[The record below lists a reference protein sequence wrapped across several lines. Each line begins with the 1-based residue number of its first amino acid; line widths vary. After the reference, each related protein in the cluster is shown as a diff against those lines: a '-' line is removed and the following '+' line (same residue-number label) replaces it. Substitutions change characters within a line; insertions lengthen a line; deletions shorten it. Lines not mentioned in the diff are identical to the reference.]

1 MTMMPMMLLMLCG
14 LLTSTVVMAVDPPT
28 TVALFL
34 FNAFQTNSTDDAY
47 YVSYSYSTID
57 GTIVTVR
64 SVELNFANY
73 STFFDISALS
83 TYQFNLHYKTDS
95 EGATPMD
102 TLTVNIETMLANSAC
117 AVASDRN
124 VSAALSLG
132 IMGKLS
138 AYDSSP
144 DYQYPRNTEAQL
156 ALFNPCPLLE
166 LQNPASD
173 TDDLYQAP
181 LSDSRVVGKYASNA
195 IFINLVWVEQT
206 LIMAADYA
214 LQFGADCTFI
224 DNSGI
229 LGPYVA
235 TLNYPGEI
243 SNCPGPIFVA
253 SRNESDPCYSV
264 FGSLADNSENFV
276 ALRVSNVSYYSFAN
290 NTLDLGNATMHPVQS
305 APSPYITISDE
316 VAYVVYVGD
325 NLGVHEN
332 VNNLDLN
339 ISAMY
344 VRSFAEDYTC
354 VPFSSEPPTI
364 YPTMVPTLI
373 PTAAPTI
380 EATTMPS
387 VLPTFAPTDSSNIL
401 SQDDD
406 TSPSLS
412 SGAIAGVVIGVL
424 VGVALLVAVGYYWFV
439 IRAGQRAM
447 KTPLLNVAS
456 DPAAKE

>member
-1 MTMMPMMLLMLCG
+1 MLFVLCC
-14 LLTSTVVMAVDPPT
+14 LFLASTLVVAVDPPS

-34 FNAFQTNSTDDAY
+34 FNAFQTNSTEDAY
-47 YVSYSYSTID
+47 FVSYTYATTD
-57 GTIVTVR
+57 GNYVTVR
-64 SVELNFANY
+64 SVDLNFANH
-73 STFFDISALS
+73 SIFFDIATAGGPSV
-83 TYQFNLHYKTDS
+83 YQFNLHYKTES

-102 TLTVNIETMLANSAC
+102 TLTVNIEAMLANSAC
-117 AVASDRN
+117 AVALDRN

-132 IMGKLS
+132 IIGKLS

-166 LQNPASD
+166 LQNPV
-173 TDDLYQAP
+173 TTNDDLYQAP

-214 LQFGADCTFI
+214 LEFGADCTFI

-276 ALRVSNVSYYSFAN
+276 ALRVSNVSYYSFTN

-305 APSPYITISDE
+305 VPSPYITISDE

-325 NLGVHEN
+325 NLGVHQN

-364 YPTMVPTLI
+364 YPTMSPTLI

-380 EATTMPS
+380 EATSMPS
-387 VLPTFAPTDSSNIL
+387 AVPTYAPTDSSNIN

-424 VGVALLVAVGYYWFV
+424 IGVGLLVAAAYYWFV
-439 IRAGQRAM
+439 VRAGQRSM
-447 KTPLLNVAS
+447 KTPLLNVAAS